1 MTKYVLLIFLL
12 ATSCKSGEKKAD
24 FSGMAQSIADIEC
37 RAISIR
43 EKRFDIANKIRFTLD
58 TLLLTKNIDSVRLKL
73 KFAFLNNEKETIISK
88 SQLMADTIKNLI
100 DSLSKNFLIDPAS
113 KKQFSD
119 SLNAILAKR
128 RCIDLP

>member
-1 MTKYVLLIFLL
+1 MRYFLLILL
-12 ATSCKSGEKKAD
+12 FASSCKSEKKKVD

-43 EKRFDIANKIRFTLD
+43 EKRFELANDIRFIQD
-58 TLLLTKNIDSVRLKL
+58 TLLVTKNIDSVRLKL
-73 KFAFLNNEKETIISK
+73 KFAYLNNERETIISK

-100 DSLSKNFLIDPAS
+100 DSLSKNYLIDPAS
-113 KKQFSD
+113 KKQFND

-128 RCIDLP
+128 GCIDLP